1 MTAAYPLHW
10 PENWPRT
17 QSRSSSRFDT
27 SLSKAMSNV
36 ENALKKFET
45 DSGRKVESIV
55 VSSNFSLGDRNPKD
69 PGVAIYFSWDGL
81 QTCIAV
87 DRYQKIEDN
96 LQAIFHCI
104 EAERTKLRHGGINL
118 VRAAFRGYAALPPP
132 FSGASQ
138 KKHWS
143 QVMNLNAGATDEE
156 KRARY
161 RELAKKLHPD
171 NGGSHEKMAELNTA
185 YNEAMGINTKT

>member
-17 QSRSSSRFDT
+17 QSRSSSRFKT
-27 SLSKAMSNV
+27 SLSVAMNNV
-36 ENALKKFET
+36 KEELERFSKDSQKKI
-45 DSGRKVESIV
+45 DNYLL
-55 VSSNFSLGDRNPKD
+55 SSNFTLGDQNPKD
-69 PGVAIYFSWDGL
+69 PGVAIYFTWDGL

-96 LQAIFHCI
+96 LQAIYHCI

-132 FSGASQ
+132 SSGASQ
-138 KKHWS
+138 KKHWTKVLNIGLEAS
-143 QVMNLNAGATDEE
+143 QEQIT
-156 KRARY
+156 ARY
-161 RELAKKLHPD
+161 RDLAKKLHPD
-171 NGGSHEKMAELNTA
+171 NGGTHEAMAELNAA
-185 YNEAMGINTKT
+185 YNEARGINAKT